1 MLPLPH
7 AMMDEQDRKLY
18 TLLALRELGSCTHI
32 QLLYFMFENDIM
44 TFFDLSLAL
53 GELVDDGQAARMAHP
68 ADSLYTITEAGL
80 EMLTFFANRIPHS
93 KVKLITEKAPAW
105 RERFTREKQFV
116 SKVTQN
122 ESGEYI
128 LHLKLMD
135 GFTSMLSIDV
145 PIPERSLAEKMAARW
160 ENNAGDI
167 YMYLMTKLGEDK

>member
-18 TLLALRELGSCTHI
+18 TLLALRELGSCTHM
-32 QLLYFMFENDIM
+32 QLLHFMFENDIM

-53 GELVDDGQAARMAHP
+53 GELVDEGNASKMAHP
-68 ADSLYTITEAGL
+68 ADSLYAITDAGL
-80 EMLTFFANRIPHS
+80 EMLTFFANRMPHS
-93 KVKLITEKAPAW
+93 KVTLIKEAAPAW
-105 RERFTREKQFV
+105 REKFTREKQFV

-122 ESGEYI
+122 KSGEYL

-135 GFTSMLSIDV
+135 GFDAMLSIDV

-160 ENNAGDI
+160 EDNAGDI
-167 YMYLMTKLGEDK
+167 YLYLMNKLGENK

>member
-18 TLLALRELGSCTHI
+18 TLLALKELGSCTHM

-53 GELVDDGQAARMAHP
+53 GELVDDGQAAKMAHP
-68 ADSLYTITEAGL
+68 ADSLYTITEAGE
-80 EMLTFFANRIPHS
+80 EMLSFFANRMPHS
-93 KVKLITEKAPAW
+93 KVMLITEKAPAW

-122 ESGEYI
+122 ESGEYL

-145 PIPERSLAEKMAARW
+145 PIPDRSLAEKMASRW
-160 ENNAGDI
+160 EENAGDI
-167 YMYLMTKLGEDK
+167 YMYLMNKLGDNK

>member
-18 TLLALRELGSCTHI
+18 TLLALKELGSCTHM

-53 GELVDDGQAARMAHP
+53 GELVDDGQAAKMAHP
-68 ADSLYTITEAGL
+68 ADSLYTITEAGE
-80 EMLTFFANRIPHS
+80 EMLSFFANRMPHS
-93 KVKLITEKAPAW
+93 KVMLITEKAPAW

-122 ESGEYI
+122 ESGEYL

-145 PIPERSLAEKMAARW
+145 PIPDRALAEKMAARW
-160 ENNAGDI
+160 EDSAGDI
-167 YMYLMTKLGEDK
+167 YMYLMNKLGDNK